1 MLPADVMRKV
11 PMGPEITSN
20 DSEKQPIEITPAGAA
35 QTTTDRIFLGPNGL
49 RAGWRLCIFLILVAA
64 MFAGVFRLRP
74 LGRLINYLQ
83 PRGTMTAPANI
94 VLEGLVVLIVLV
106 AAAIMMK
113 IERRSFADYGLPL
126 NQAFGMRFWQ
136 GVPLGFV
143 LLTALLAAI
152 AGLHGFSFGNLALGS
167 ASALKYAAL
176 FAVWFF
182 LVAFFEEFTFRGYL
196 QSTLA
201 SGIGF
206 WPAAIILAV
215 LFGAI
220 HLNNS
225 GEAIMGA
232 CMAAC
237 FGFVAAFSVWRT
249 GNIWFAIGMHA
260 AWDWGESFFY
270 GVPDSG
276 AVAQGHLLNSS
287 LHGANWL
294 TGGTVGPEG
303 SWLVFPVLLLM
314 AAAIHFIF
322 PQRSSDT

>member
-1 MLPADVMRKV
+1 MGKV

-20 DSEKQPIEITPAGAA
+20 DSGKQPIEINPAGAA

-49 RAGWRLCIFLILVAA
+49 RAGWRVLVFLAICVVIFLSLSLVKPLQHFLQSQSLKGGIPPLFAIVSELYQLVPVIL
-64 MFAGVFRLRP
+64 
-74 LGRLINYLQ
+74 
-83 PRGTMTAPANI
+83 
-94 VLEGLVVLIVLV
+94 
-106 AAAIMMK
+106 AAAIMTLVEK
-113 IERRSFADYGLPL
+113 RSFADYGLPL
-126 NQAFGMRFWQ
+126 NQAFGKRFWQ
-136 GVPLGFV
+136 GVPLGFAM
-143 LLTALLAAI
+143 LSLLLAVI
-152 AGLHGFSFGNLALGS
+152 WVLHGFSLEGLALSGGE
-167 ASALKYAAL
+167 AVKYGLPWAI
-176 FAVWFF
+176 VF
-182 LVAFFEEFTFRGYL
+182 LLTGIFEEFTFRGYL

-220 HLNNS
+220 HLNNF
-225 GEAIMGA
+225 GEATIGA

-237 FGFVAAFSVWRT
+237 FGFVATFSLWRT

-303 SWLVFPVLLLM
+303 SWLVLPVLLLM

-322 PQRSSDT
+322 PKRSSGT

>member
-1 MLPADVMRKV
+1 V
-11 PMGPEITSN
+11 
-20 DSEKQPIEITPAGAA
+20 
-35 QTTTDRIFLGPNGL
+35 
-49 RAGWRLCIFLILVAA
+49 
-64 MFAGVFRLRP
+64 
-74 LGRLINYLQ
+74 
-83 PRGTMTAPANI
+83 TAPANI

-126 NQAFGMRFWQ
+126 NQAFGKRFWQ

-143 LLTALLAAI
+143 LLTLLLAAI
-152 AGLHGFSFGNLALGS
+152 AGLHGFSFGNSALGS

-182 LVAFFEEFTFRGYL
+182 LVAFFEEFSFRGYL

-215 LFGAI
+215 FFGAI

-232 CMAAC
+232 CMAGC
-237 FGFVAAFSVWRT
+237 FGFVAAFSLWRS

-276 AVAQGHLLNSS
+276 VVAQGHLLNSS

-322 PQRSSDT
+322 PKRSSDT